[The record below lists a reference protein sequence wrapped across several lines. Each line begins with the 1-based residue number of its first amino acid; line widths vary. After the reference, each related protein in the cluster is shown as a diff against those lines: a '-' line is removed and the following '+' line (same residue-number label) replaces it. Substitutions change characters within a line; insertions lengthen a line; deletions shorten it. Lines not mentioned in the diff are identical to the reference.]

1 MCIGNEL
8 RSGFR
13 MDGSSLRAAPAKPT
27 PEGEAWSTHLL
38 KLHRPGRKPSVFLER
53 MRTGGFALYP
63 IVEKV
68 DEDNFLKI
76 SMAAIPSELETID
89 CQAGRR
95 PNRRFIA

>member
-1 MCIGNEL
+1 
-8 RSGFR
+8 
-13 MDGSSLRAAPAKPT
+13 
-27 PEGEAWSTHLL
+27 
-38 KLHRPGRKPSVFLER
+38 